1 MLVSHH
7 SPLLEP
13 ELPHLFVLV
22 ACVGSTCIL
31 RSGQSFLLMPE
42 LCRVG
47 IQQLLMSPGLA
58 CGRSHQPSSRPTL
71 ACFGVGISHL

>member
-7 SPLLEP
+7 GPLLGP
-13 ELPHLFVLV
+13 ELFHLFVLV
-22 ACVGSTCIL
+22 IWVGSTCVL

-58 CGRSHQPSSRPTL
+58 YGRGH
-71 ACFGVGISHL
+71 